1 MQHVGQYRI
10 TDTVLGSWFLC
21 SLIAKKLKFLLSHY
35 SLLQILEVKLQI
47 QRIIEAEGEVWRCMA
62 VDGDAGSGEVWKCM
76 AKGREGKKGIFS
88 RVDM

>member
-10 TDTVLGSWFLC
+10 TETVLGSWFLC

-47 QRIIEAEGEVWRCMA
+47 QRIIEAE
-62 VDGDAGSGEVWKCM
+62 DGGSGEVWRCM
-76 AKGREGKKGIFS
+76 AKGREGKNGIFS